1 MPPDSNNRFGIKAL
15 PGQPAVESMTNEFEG
30 GEMVTKPQG
39 FRKFDT
45 LTDAFEIEIS
55 LAPRPHYCRVPPNR
69 NESIMTSA
77 YQSLE
82 HHEHAGHIAHG
93 EHGENGGHGNN
104 GDQGSGHA
112 GAAKPRVN
120 SAQWTALLVAFLAA
134 GLAIGEQGAK
144 HAEIR
149 VQQEAID
156 AADAW
161 AQYQAKSTRG
171 TVAKDVSAIIAVM
184 DVGTDPAAIARR
196 DDVIAKL
203 RAEQDAF
210 ESDPKDG
217 KQAIARRAR
226 HIEEE
231 RHHSLEQTHTYHN
244 GSASYELGIVLATAS
259 AITRNKPLLYISMAL
274 GVCGVIF
281 SLLGYLAPELGAL

>member
-1 MPPDSNNRFGIKAL
+1 MP
-15 PGQPAVESMTNEFEG
+15 
-30 GEMVTKPQG
+30 
-39 FRKFDT
+39 
-45 LTDAFEIEIS
+45 
-55 LAPRPHYCRVPPNR
+55 
-69 NESIMTSA
+69 SA
-77 YQSLE
+77 YESLE

-93 EHGENGGHGNN
+93 DHE
-104 GDQGSGHA
+104 GHA
-112 GAAKPRVN
+112 EGHAAEGAQPRVS

-149 VQQEAID
+149 VQQEAIN

-171 TVAKDVSAIIAVM
+171 TVAKDVGAIIAVM

-210 ESDPKDG
+210 EHDPKDG
-217 KQAIARRAR
+217 KEAIAHRAR

-231 RHHSLEQTHTYHN
+231 RNHSLEQTHTYHN

-259 AITRNKPLLYISMAL
+259 AITRNKPLLYVAIAL
-274 GVCGVIF
+274 GVCGVVF
-281 SLLGYLAPELGAL
+281 SLLGYLAPELGAI